1 MKHQPHADAVDLE
14 IKDAN
19 LKRLRRIEGQV
30 RGLQKMIEE
39 DRYCPDIIT
48 QIQAVRSSLA
58 SLQAVLLQGHLEH
71 CVKSGYGIVIDG
83 KFHKFD
89 AEGNKQAEAI
99 FRATKKTENLTVRVE
114 GTLQHAGDITVTKL
128 TEI

>member
-1 MKHQPHADAVDLE
+1 MKTRIAILALALVAAVPAAFAAHTE
-14 IKDAN
+14 PIN
-19 LKRLRRIEGQV
+19 TTG
-30 RGLQKMIEE
+30 
-39 DRYCPDIIT
+39 
-48 QIQAVRSSLA
+48 
-58 SLQAVLLQGHLEH
+58 VLLDVMCSEGATEESAAKHTRACGLMEH

-99 FRATKKTENLTVRVE
+99 FRATTKTENITARVE

-128 TEI
+128 TEQ